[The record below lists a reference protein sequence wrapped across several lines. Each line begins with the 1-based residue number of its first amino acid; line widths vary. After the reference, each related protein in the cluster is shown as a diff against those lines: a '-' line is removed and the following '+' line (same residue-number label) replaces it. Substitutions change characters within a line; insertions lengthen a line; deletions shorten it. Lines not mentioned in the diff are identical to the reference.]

1 MTAGNRKLAQRAIA
15 VIVIV
20 ALLDVVGISPPIIIF
35 FVGAGFLIWRAA
47 QHSESRETE
56 RIFDFFISAD
66 EILRAKE
73 RQWYGFEIAEV
84 IGKGEDVFNSMPD
97 PPALTWFALGALH
110 HSVGD
115 YRAFVDHL
123 APIVEDESCKEY
135 QCSAP
140 SPQLRRYVDMLRKIE
155 REPAIAPQAIAA
167 FRNLERARHKNAA
180 LLLAESRKQL
190 TVAEPEHSQSKCS
203 ESSDDARP
211 ITTSFAGPLNVITA
225 PPPISEVLRDVYQDE
240 RSV

>member
-1 MTAGNRKLAQRAIA
+1 MTAGNRKLAQKAIA

-35 FVGAGFLIWRAA
+35 FIVAGFFIWRAA
-47 QHSESRETE
+47 QRSESRETE

-66 EILRAKE
+66 EILRARE

-84 IGKGEDVFNSMPD
+84 ISKGEDVFNSMPD
-97 PPALTWFALGALH
+97 APALTWFALGALH
-110 HSVGD
+110 HSIGNYHASVEQ
-115 YRAFVDHL
+115 L

-167 FRNLERARHKNAA
+167 VRNLERARQKNAT
-180 LLLAESRKQL
+180 LMLAEGRKQL
-190 TVAEPEHSQSKCS
+190 MLTDPEHTK
-203 ESSDDARP
+203 
-211 ITTSFAGPLNVITA
+211 PLSPEAAEAPPLVTPRFPGSLNAITA
-225 PPPISEVLRDVYQDE
+225 PPPICEVLHDVYQDE
-240 RSV
+240 RSA